1 MMQAY
6 IGVLIPSLISAV
18 VGILVSQIFSSLCHK
33 YEGSAQYT
41 RATQEAVKL
50 MLMDKTKYLTHK
62 AVKAGE
68 ITLAQRA
75 LILQM
80 VDTAHA
86 LGANGEMTQC
96 ANEVNSLPTVHEF
109 K

>member
-1 MMQAY
+1 MD
-6 IGVLIPSLISAV
+6 ITFLLVSSACSAG
-18 VGILVSQIFSSLCHK
+18 VGIIVSQIFSCFYHK
-33 YEGSAQYT
+33 YEGSAKYT

-50 MLMDKTKYLTHK
+50 MLMDKTKHLTHK
-62 AVKAGE
+62 AVKCGE

-80 VDTAHA
+80 VDTAHE

-96 ANEVNSLPTVHEF
+96 ANEVNSLPTVHEL

>member
-1 MMQAY
+1 MMLAY
-6 IGVLIPSLISAV
+6 FEILIPSLISAV
-18 VGILVSQIFSSLCHK
+18 VGIVVSQVFSVLHHK
-33 YEGSAQYT
+33 HEGSTQYT

-62 AVKAGE
+62 AIQKGE
-68 ITLAQRA
+68 ISMSQKA

-96 ANEVNSLPTVHEF
+96 ANEVNSLPTIHEF